1 LSRLRIP
8 LLGLSIFVLLVA
20 IWAGWLRL
28 GWPWPALRPNLAL
41 IHGPLMVSGFLGTL
55 VSLERAVALGA
66 SWMYLGPFASAAG
79 AVLLIAGVGGDLG
92 PLLITLGSVGLAAI
106 FVVIVRRHAANYTII
121 MGMGAV
127 AWLAGNLL
135 WLSGWLVAQIVLWWA
150 AFLILTIAGE
160 RLELGRI
167 QRLPPQAGRIFVG
180 VISLL
185 LVGMLASLFWR
196 DLGARLFSLGMLALA
211 AWFFLYDIA
220 RRTVHKAGLPRYIA
234 ACLLAGYAWL
244 AFGGL
249 LGLVY
254 GSFAAGLRYDAFLH
268 AIFLGFVF
276 SMIFGHAPVIFPAI
290 VGRPYRFHPML
301 YANLALLHASLLMR
315 VIGDLAGLSQLRL
328 WGGLLNGVALLLFL
342 VSTLVLI
349 LLIKEPRGI

>member
-1 LSRLRIP
+1 
-8 LLGLSIFVLLVA
+8 
-20 IWAGWLRL
+20 
-28 GWPWPALRPNLAL
+28 
-41 IHGPLMVSGFLGTL
+41 MVSGFLGTL
-55 VSLERAVALGA
+55 VSLERAVALGTR
-66 SWMYLGPFASAAG
+66 WMYLGPFASAAG
-79 AVLLIAGVGGDLG
+79 GVLLIAGVGGDLG
-92 PLLITLGSVGLAAI
+92 PLLITLGSLGLAAI
-106 FVVIVRRHAANYTII
+106 FVVIVRRHAASYTII
-121 MGMGAV
+121 MGIGAV

-167 QRLPPQAGRIFVG
+167 QRLPPQAGQIFVG

-196 DLGARLFSLGMLALA
+196 DFGARLFSLGMLALA
-211 AWFFLYDIA
+211 TWFFLYDIA
-220 RRTVHKAGLPRYIA
+220 RRTVRKAGLPRYIA
-234 ACLLAGYAWL
+234 TCLLAGYAWL
-244 AFGGL
+244 AFAGL

-315 VIGDLAGLSQLRL
+315 VTGDLAGLAQLRL

-342 VSTLVLI
+342 ISTLVLI
-349 LLIKEPRGI
+349 FIVKEPRGT